1 MRMDIVT
8 AIKGVILIE
17 RFALGYVPTERFPY
31 RQSQIKAVVKNGVT
45 EIASE
50 KRKRFIIYHAF
61 PVWEIMG
68 EIDIED

>member
-17 RFALGYVPTERFPY
+17 RFALGDVPTERFPY
-31 RQSQIKAVVKNGVT
+31 RQSQIKAVVEQGVS
-45 EIASE
+45 EVASE
-50 KRKRFIIYHAF
+50 QRKCFIIYHAF
-61 PVWEIMG
+61 PVWEIMC

>member
-1 MRMDIVT
+1 MRMDIGT

-31 RQSQIKAVVKNGVT
+31 RQRQVKPVIEKGVT
-45 EIASE
+45 EVASE

-61 PVWEIMG
+61 PVWEIMC
-68 EIDIED
+68 EIDI